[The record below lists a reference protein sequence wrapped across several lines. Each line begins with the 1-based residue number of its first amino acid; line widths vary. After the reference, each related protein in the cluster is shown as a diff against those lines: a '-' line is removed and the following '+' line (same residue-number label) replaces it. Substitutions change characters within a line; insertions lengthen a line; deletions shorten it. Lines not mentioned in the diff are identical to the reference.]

1 MCNVFQITR
10 TMRQNNKTVFGW
22 ESRDQT
28 FKMGPVYLSTSW
40 KAVST
45 GAPEQEPQRVQGGL
59 WPSPKAS
66 LWQVELSS
74 PHQHLFA
81 CKPYPMHPESV
92 TNLRACTLQL
102 DRSEMFTELYRDK
115 KKEEGDRGGPK
126 DKRGK

>member
-92 TNLRACTLQL
+92 TNLQAGEV
-102 DRSEMFTELYRDK
+102 SGFTRI
-115 KKEEGDRGGPK
+115 RG
-126 DKRGK
+126 